1 MIPATTY
8 SGQRVAVFGLGRTGV
23 TSALSLAEGGASVLA
38 WDDNS
43 GSRDSAADQGV
54 PVADLRETDWNTV
67 DALLLSPG
75 VPHNLPKPHWTADMA
90 RRFGVPIISDI
101 EVFAREVASSGA
113 KVVAI
118 TGTNGKSTT
127 TSLVGHILTSAGR
140 ETHVGG
146 NIGRGVLDLAQPTAK
161 AVYVLELSSYQLE
174 RAPSLHADVAVLLN
188 LSPDHLDRHGDMA
201 GYEAAKRKIFSNQ
214 TDSDTAVLGV
224 DDAVGKRI
232 VSEMKAAGV
241 QRVVPVSTISALAGG
256 ISAKGGVL
264 FDGTGPKVERIFDLS
279 AVRTLRGRHNHQ
291 NAACAYA
298 VCRALGLSAPE
309 IARGL
314 KTFPGLVH
322 RMEWI
327 AEAGGVQF
335 VNDSKAT
342 NADSARQALAAYSNI
357 YWIAGGLPK
366 AGGLE
371 PLSDLFDRV
380 TKAYLIGAAGAE
392 FARTLDAQ
400 GVAHEVSGEMDI
412 AVMTAARDALADGE
426 EAVILLSPA
435 CASFDQFKD
444 YEARGESFRNAVAKV
459 LEAFKA

>member
-8 SGQRVAVFGLGRTGV
+8 ADQRVAVFGLGRTGV
-23 TSALSLAEGGASVLA
+23 TAALSLAEGGATVLA
-38 WDDNS
+38 WDDNAA
-43 GSRDSAADQGV
+43 SRGSAAGQGV
-54 PVADLRETDWNTV
+54 PVSDLREADWNTL

-75 VPHNLPKPHWTADMA
+75 VPHHLPESHWTAELA
-90 RRFGVPIISDI
+90 RRADVPIISDI
-101 EVFAREVASSGA
+101 EIFAREVAGSGA
-113 KVVAI
+113 EVVAI

-127 TSLVGHILTSAGR
+127 TTLVGHILSGAGR

-146 NIGRGVLDLAQPTAK
+146 NIGRGVLDLPQPTAD
-161 AVYVLELSSYQLE
+161 AIYVLELSSYQLE
-174 RAPSLHADVAVLLN
+174 RAPSLHADVAMLLN

-201 GYEAAKRKIFSNQ
+201 GYETAKRNIFNNQ
-214 TDSDTAVLGV
+214 TYADTAVLGA

-241 QRVVPVSTISALAGG
+241 QRVVPVSTRSTLAGG

-264 FDGTGPKVERIFDLS
+264 FDGTGAKVERVCDLS
-279 AVRTLRGRHNHQ
+279 DIRTLRGRHNHQ

-298 VCRALGLSAPE
+298 ACRALGLSAPE

-314 KTFPGLVH
+314 KTFPGLAH
-322 RMEWI
+322 RMEWVG
-327 AEAGGVQF
+327 EAGRVQF

-342 NADSARQALAAYSNI
+342 NADSARQALAAYTNI

-371 PLSDLFDRV
+371 PLSDLFDRI
-380 TKAYLIGAAGAE
+380 TKAYLVGAAGAE
-392 FARTLDAQ
+392 FARTLDTH

-412 AVMTAARDALADGE
+412 AVMTAARDALESGE
-426 EAVILLSPA
+426 DAVVLLSPA

-444 YEARGESFRNAVAKV
+444 FEARGEAFREAVAKV
-459 LEAFKA
+459 LDAARI